1 MQWSGP
7 AWIHSTPKELGRDLL
22 TPKILPFWNLLDFV
36 SKASVCLSFIQ
47 PQPVIPHING
57 NRVCITGE
65 KGLLRVHRKFPLL
78 RGFKLQVVPWTRFD
92 GLLQLDFQIQAV
104 TYNIDNVAWESP
116 QQLTW
121 LIGDMRCV
129 NPSKLR
135 RGKSFCLFGPFW
147 FSECSDNE
155 IYSREL

>member
-1 MQWSGP
+1 M
-7 AWIHSTPKELGRDLL
+7 L

-104 TYNIDNVAWESP
+104 TYNIDNVA
-116 QQLTW
+116 
-121 LIGDMRCV
+121 
-129 NPSKLR
+129 
-135 RGKSFCLFGPFW
+135 
-147 FSECSDNE
+147 
-155 IYSREL
+155 